1 MRGVDV
7 MKIKYVHV
15 VRNDRYRKFVVL
27 YDDKTWEELFQVDS
41 RDETVDGKLF
51 LRKTRDEAME
61 IFFKQYGIKKA

>member
-1 MRGVDV
+1 